1 MEYKTIKVYASVCDH
16 STVYE
21 VEVAIP
27 KDEWER
33 ELDNLAEE
41 VDADIDNYIYMEGQ
55 DEYHDFVEGFKDS
68 TGYID
73 GLYGHSHDCNSDQ
86 ARMAYHL
93 QSFGADVDVFL
104 DHCDAL
110 GTLRDALVRELETN
124 HPEKIREIYALK
136 NISDLDEAMVSHYRD
151 EDDEEWI
158 CHIYCRYPLELLD
171 DLDRRMRQKY
181 PNFPYLQ

>member
-1 MEYKTIKVYASVCDH
+1 MEYKNIIVYASVCDH
-16 STVYE
+16 STVYG

-33 ELDNLAEE
+33 ELDYLAEE
-41 VDADIDNYIYMEGQ
+41 VDADIWNMDM
-55 DEYHDFVEGFKDS
+55 DEEEKEEYAESTS

-73 GLYGHSHDCNSDQ
+73 TTYGHSHDCNPDQ

-124 HPEKIREIYALK
+124 HPEKVKEIETLK
-136 NISDLDEAMVSHYRD
+136 NLSDLDEAMVSHYRD

-158 CHIYCRYPLELLD
+158 CHIYCEYPLELLD

-181 PNFPYLQ
+181 PHFPRLE